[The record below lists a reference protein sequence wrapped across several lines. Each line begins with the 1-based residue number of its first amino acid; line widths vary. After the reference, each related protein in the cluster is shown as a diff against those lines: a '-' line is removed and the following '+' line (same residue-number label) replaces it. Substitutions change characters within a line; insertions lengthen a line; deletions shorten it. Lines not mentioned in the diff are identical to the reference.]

1 MMVKGL
7 GLPTSSLKTG
17 LDELYVKNLLENIRE
32 SEIDAAVI
40 LAQDIPYSH
49 TGEKMPNEAQFYVP
63 NEYVS
68 ELARKHEELIP
79 ACSIHPARP
88 DAMDE
93 LEKCIEAKMPVL
105 KLLPNCLNIDY
116 MDKKYIPF
124 WERMQEAGMIL
135 LTHTGGEMTV
145 KVYDPSFGDP
155 KKLEILL
162 DCGVTTIAAHS
173 AGRSGLFDG
182 DWTGDLLDLF
192 KRFPHLYGDNSALSS
207 LNRART
213 LKHIL
218 PEEIQSRIIHGS
230 DYPVPVSGLGPMLMG
245 KLSWSD
251 YKATGKIPNI
261 IERDYQLK
269 QKMGFNEKT
278 FTRMD
283 ELLRR
288 V

>member
-1 MMVKGL
+1 MFEGRLLHGTGVNKTDTPRRMFVGNSLKPSFRQQEIWTLSLKAEVLAELTPKMVYRMGLHPMGL
-7 GLPTSSLKTG
+7 GGP
-17 LDELYVKNLLENIRE
+17 E
-32 SEIDAAVI
+32 
-40 LAQDIPYSH
+40 
-49 TGEKMPNEAQFYVP
+49 
-63 NEYVS
+63 
-68 ELARKHEELIP
+68 
-79 ACSIHPARP
+79 
-88 DAMDE
+88 
-93 LEKCIEAKMPVL
+93 
-105 KLLPNCLNIDY
+105 
-116 MDKKYIPF
+116 
-124 WERMQEAGMIL
+124 
-135 LTHTGGEMTV
+135 
-145 KVYDPSFGDP
+145 
-155 KKLEILL
+155 
-162 DCGVTTIAAHS
+162 
-173 AGRSGLFDG
+173 G

-269 QKMGFNEKT
+269 QKMGFNAKT